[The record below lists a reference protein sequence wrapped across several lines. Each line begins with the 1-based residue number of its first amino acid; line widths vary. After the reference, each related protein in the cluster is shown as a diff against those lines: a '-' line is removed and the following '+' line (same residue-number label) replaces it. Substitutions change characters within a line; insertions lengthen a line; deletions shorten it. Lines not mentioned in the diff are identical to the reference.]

1 MGEHVTSVSDILTT
15 VPLYLPVGEHRQGRI
30 SSTTLEPGANTPS
43 KVVVDVGSTPEG
55 PDYGPDVEIA
65 TRLWQ
70 QDTIPSQRD
79 VRGLCGE
86 RDLMERRMRDP
97 LSAQSFS
104 LPEDA
109 AWSED
114 TIVLDGHSHSATVLT
129 TGQSWVAVAVLAERV
144 LVRVFV
150 PAPGPGPRE
159 LRLVATAQE
168 LEPVRGRG

>member
-1 MGEHVTSVSDILTT
+1 MV
-15 VPLYLPVGEHRQGRI
+15 VPLYLPVGERRQGRI
-30 SSTTLEPGANTPS
+30 SSTTLDPGASTPS

-55 PDYGPDVEIA
+55 PDHGPDVEIA

-70 QDTIPSQRD
+70 RDTAPGQRD

-109 AWSED
+109 AWSEE
-114 TIVLDGHSHSATVLT
+114 TMTLDDLPHSATVLT
-129 TGQSWVAVAVLAERV
+129 TRQSWVAVVVLAEGF

-159 LRLVATAQE
+159 LRRVAAAQE